1 MSILYS
7 MCVPH
12 PPLII
17 PEIGQGEEKTIS
29 NTIQSYESIMKYV
42 STLPIETVIVISP
55 HAIAYSDYIHISS
68 GKHASGDFSQ
78 FHAGNVRIEVDYDT
92 ELVKKITQ
100 SAKKHHIFAGTLGKD
115 DDLDHGT
122 MIPLYFL
129 NKYLK
134 DYKVVRIGI
143 SGLSPLTHYRFG
155 QCIKEAVRDK
165 NVLLIASGDL
175 SHCLKEDGPYG
186 YKEEGPLFDH
196 DIITA
201 WKNSDFMRFLTF
213 DPIFTEAAAECGLR
227 SFQIMA
233 GALDQKKI
241 KPNFYSYE
249 GPFGVGYG
257 ICGFEICGEDLT
269 RDIGNQYKKK
279 MQEEVKKI
287 KEHEDDYVILARTTI
302 EHYVKE
308 KVEIIPEV
316 TEEMKRRAG
325 VFVSIHEEGRLRGCI
340 GTFMPVQD
348 NIALEIVH
356 NAISACSEDP
366 RFDPITEE
374 ELDNLVISVDVLGE
388 IEPVEDISTLDPR
401 IYGIIVSHGSK
412 RGLLLPSL
420 EGVDTVTDQIQ
431 IACHKAGIHE
441 GEKIKIERFKVI
453 RHD

>member
-1 MSILYS
+1 MIF
-7 MCVPH
+7 
-12 PPLII
+12 PL
-17 PEIGQGEEKTIS
+17 
-29 NTIQSYESIMKYV
+29 NNR
-42 STLPIETVIVISP
+42 
-55 HAIAYSDYIHISS
+55 H
-68 GKHASGDFSQ
+68 F
-78 FHAGNVRIEVDYDT
+78 
-92 ELVKKITQ
+92 IT
-100 SAKKHHIFAGTLGKD
+100 
-115 DDLDHGT
+115 
-122 MIPLYFL
+122 
-129 NKYLK
+129 
-134 DYKVVRIGI
+134 VVRIGI

-155 QCIKEAVRDK
+155 QCIKEAVGGK

-241 KPNFYSYE
+241 KPHYYSYE

-287 KEHEDDYVILARTTI
+287 KEHEDDYVRLARTTI

-308 KVEIIPEV
+308 KVEIMPEV
-316 TEEMKRRAG
+316 TDEMKRRAG

-374 ELDNLVISVDVLGE
+374 ELDNLIISVDVLGK
-388 IEPVEDISTLDPR
+388 IEAVEDISTLDPR

>member
-1 MSILYS
+1 MSIQYA

-17 PEIGQGEEKTIS
+17 PEIGKGEEKTIS

-42 STLPIETVIVISP
+42 SALPIETVIVISP
-55 HAIAYSDYIHISS
+55 HAIAYSDYIHISP

-78 FHAGNVRIEVDYDT
+78 FGVGDVRIEVNYDS

-100 SAKKHHIFAGTLGKD
+100 STKKNHIFAGTLGKD

-129 NKYLK
+129 NKYFK

-155 QCIKEAVRDK
+155 QCIKEAAGDK

-186 YKEEGPLFDH
+186 YKEEGPLFDY

-213 DPIFTEAAAECGLR
+213 DPHFIEAASECGLR
-227 SFQIMA
+227 SFQIMS
-233 GALDQKKI
+233 GALDRKKV
-241 KPNFYSYE
+241 KPHYYSYE

-257 ICGFEICGEDLT
+257 ICGFEICGDDFS
-269 RDIGNQYKKK
+269 RDIGNQYEKK

-287 KEHEDDYVILARTTI
+287 KEHEDDYVKLARTTI

-374 ELDNLVISVDVLGE
+374 ELDNLIISVDVLGE
-388 IEPVEDISTLDPR
+388 LELVEDISTLDPR

-412 RGLLLPSL
+412 RGLLLPDL

-453 RHD
+453 RHG

>member
-1 MSILYS
+1 MSVLYA

-55 HAIAYSDYIHISS
+55 HAIAYSDYIHISP
-68 GKHASGDFSQ
+68 GKHGSGDFSQ

-115 DDLDHGT
+115 DNLDHGT

-155 QCIKEAVRDK
+155 QCIKEAVGDK

-175 SHCLKEDGPYG
+175 SHCLKEDGPYS
-186 YKEEGPLFDH
+186 YKEEGPLFDY

-213 DPIFTEAAAECGLR
+213 DPLFIEAASECGLR

-257 ICGFEICGEDLT
+257 ICGFEICGEDQP

-287 KEHEDDYVILARTTI
+287 KEHEDDYVRLARTTI

-374 ELDNLVISVDVLGE
+374 ELDNLIISVDVLGE

-401 IYGIIVSHGSK
+401 IYGIIVSYGSK
-412 RGLLLPSL
+412 RGLLLPDL

>member
-55 HAIAYSDYIHISS
+55 HAIAYSDYIHISP
-68 GKHASGDFSQ
+68 GIHASGDFSQ

-155 QCIKEAVRDK
+155 QCIKEAVGDK

-186 YKEEGPLFDH
+186 SKEEGPLFDH

-257 ICGFEICGEDLT
+257 VCGFEICGEDLT

-287 KEHEDDYVILARTTI
+287 KEHEDDYVRLARTTI

-325 VFVSIHEEGRLRGCI
+325 VFVSIHEEGRG
-340 GTFMPVQD
+340 
-348 NIALEIVH
+348 
-356 NAISACSEDP
+356 
-366 RFDPITEE
+366 
-374 ELDNLVISVDVLGE
+374 DVLV
-388 IEPVEDISTLDPR
+388 PLCLYR
-401 IYGIIVSHGSK
+401 II
-412 RGLLLPSL
+412 LP
-420 EGVDTVTDQIQ
+420 
-431 IACHKAGIHE
+431 
-441 GEKIKIERFKVI
+441 
-453 RHD
+453 

>member
-55 HAIAYSDYIHISS
+55 HAIAYSDYIHISP
-68 GKHASGDFSQ
+68 GIHASGDFSQ

-155 QCIKEAVRDK
+155 QCIKEAVGDK

-186 YKEEGPLFDH
+186 YK
-196 DIITA
+196 
-201 WKNSDFMRFLTF
+201 
-213 DPIFTEAAAECGLR
+213 
-227 SFQIMA
+227 
-233 GALDQKKI
+233 
-241 KPNFYSYE
+241 
-249 GPFGVGYG
+249 
-257 ICGFEICGEDLT
+257 
-269 RDIGNQYKKK
+269 
-279 MQEEVKKI
+279 
-287 KEHEDDYVILARTTI
+287 
-302 EHYVKE
+302 
-308 KVEIIPEV
+308 
-316 TEEMKRRAG
+316 
-325 VFVSIHEEGRLRGCI
+325 EEGRLRGCI

-441 GEKIKIERFKVI
+441 GEKIKIERFRVI
-453 RHD
+453 RHG

>member
-1 MSILYS
+1 
-7 MCVPH
+7 
-12 PPLII
+12 
-17 PEIGQGEEKTIS
+17 
-29 NTIQSYESIMKYV
+29 
-42 STLPIETVIVISP
+42 
-55 HAIAYSDYIHISS
+55 
-68 GKHASGDFSQ
+68 
-78 FHAGNVRIEVDYDT
+78 
-92 ELVKKITQ
+92 
-100 SAKKHHIFAGTLGKD
+100 
-115 DDLDHGT
+115 

-155 QCIKEAVRDK
+155 QCIKEAVGDK

-186 YKEEGPLFDH
+186 HKEEGPLFDH

-213 DPIFTEAAAECGLR
+213 DPLFIEAASECGLR

-241 KPNFYSYE
+241 KPNFYFYE

-257 ICGFEICGEDLT
+257 ICGFEILGEDQA
-269 RDIGNQYKKK
+269 RDIGKQYEKK

-287 KEHEDDYVILARTTI
+287 REHEDDYVRLARNTI

-374 ELDNLVISVDVLGE
+374 ELDNLIISVDVLGK
-388 IEPVEDISTLDPR
+388 IEAVEDISTLDPH

>member
-55 HAIAYSDYIHISS
+55 HAIAYSDYIHISP
-68 GKHASGDFSQ
+68 GIHASGDFSQ

-100 SAKKHHIFAGTLGKD
+100 SAKKHQIFAGTLGKD

-155 QCIKEAVRDK
+155 QCIKEAVGDK

-241 KPNFYSYE
+241 KPHYYSYE

-257 ICGFEICGEDLT
+257 ICGFEICGED
-269 RDIGNQYKKK
+269 
-279 MQEEVKKI
+279 
-287 KEHEDDYVILARTTI
+287 
-302 EHYVKE
+302 
-308 KVEIIPEV
+308 
-316 TEEMKRRAG
+316 
-325 VFVSIHEEGRLRGCI
+325 
-340 GTFMPVQD
+340 
-348 NIALEIVH
+348 
-356 NAISACSEDP
+356 P

-374 ELDNLVISVDVLGE
+374 ELDNLIISVDVLGE

-412 RGLLLPSL
+412 RGLLLPDL

>member
-155 QCIKEAVRDK
+155 QCIKEAAGDK

>member
-1 MSILYS
+1 M
-7 MCVPH
+7 
-12 PPLII
+12 
-17 PEIGQGEEKTIS
+17 G
-29 NTIQSYESIMKYV
+29 
-42 STLPIETVIVISP
+42 
-55 HAIAYSDYIHISS
+55 
-68 GKHASGDFSQ
+68 
-78 FHAGNVRIEVDYDT
+78 
-92 ELVKKITQ
+92 
-100 SAKKHHIFAGTLGKD
+100 
-115 DDLDHGT
+115 
-122 MIPLYFL
+122 
-129 NKYLK
+129 
-134 DYKVVRIGI
+134 
-143 SGLSPLTHYRFG
+143 
-155 QCIKEAVRDK
+155 DK

-213 DPIFTEAAAECGLR
+213 DLIFTEAAAECGLR

-257 ICGFEICGEDLT
+257 VCGFEICGEDLT
-269 RDIGNQYKKK
+269 RDIGNQYEKK

-287 KEHEDDYVILARTTI
+287 KEHEDDYVRLARTTI

-316 TEEMKRRAG
+316 TEEMKERAS

-374 ELDNLVISVDVLGE
+374 ELDNLVISVDVLGK
-388 IEPVEDISTLDPR
+388 IEAVEDIITLDPR

-453 RHD
+453 RHG

>member
-1 MSILYS
+1 
-7 MCVPH
+7 
-12 PPLII
+12 
-17 PEIGQGEEKTIS
+17 
-29 NTIQSYESIMKYV
+29 
-42 STLPIETVIVISP
+42 
-55 HAIAYSDYIHISS
+55 
-68 GKHASGDFSQ
+68 
-78 FHAGNVRIEVDYDT
+78 
-92 ELVKKITQ
+92 
-100 SAKKHHIFAGTLGKD
+100 
-115 DDLDHGT
+115 
-122 MIPLYFL
+122 
-129 NKYLK
+129 
-134 DYKVVRIGI
+134 
-143 SGLSPLTHYRFG
+143 
-155 QCIKEAVRDK
+155 
-165 NVLLIASGDL
+165 
-175 SHCLKEDGPYG
+175 
-186 YKEEGPLFDH
+186 
-196 DIITA
+196 
-201 WKNSDFMRFLTF
+201 MRFLTF

-241 KPNFYSYE
+241 KPHYYSYE

-287 KEHEDDYVILARTTI
+287 KEHEDDYVRLARTTI

-308 KVEIIPEV
+308 KVEIMPEV
-316 TEEMKRRAG
+316 TDEMKRRAG

-374 ELDNLVISVDVLGE
+374 ELDNLIISVDVLGK
-388 IEPVEDISTLDPR
+388 IEAVEDISTLDPR

>member
-29 NTIQSYESIMKYV
+29 NTIQSYKSIMKYV

-55 HAIAYSDYIHISS
+55 HAIAYSDYIHISP

-92 ELVKKITQ
+92 ELVKKITR
-100 SAKKHHIFAGTLGKD
+100 SAKNHHIFAGTLGKD

-155 QCIKEAVRDK
+155 QCIKEAVGDK

-186 YKEEGPLFDH
+186 YKKEGPLFDH

-241 KPNFYSYE
+241 KPNYYSYE

-287 KEHEDDYVILARTTI
+287 KEHEDDYVRLARTTI

-316 TEEMKRRAG
+316 TKEMKRRAG

-374 ELDNLVISVDVLGE
+374 ELDNLIISVDVLGK
-388 IEPVEDISTLDPR
+388 IEPVEDISTLDPH

-412 RGLLLPSL
+412 RGLLLPDL

>member
-1 MSILYS
+1 M
-7 MCVPH
+7 
-12 PPLII
+12 
-17 PEIGQGEEKTIS
+17 G
-29 NTIQSYESIMKYV
+29 
-42 STLPIETVIVISP
+42 
-55 HAIAYSDYIHISS
+55 
-68 GKHASGDFSQ
+68 
-78 FHAGNVRIEVDYDT
+78 
-92 ELVKKITQ
+92 
-100 SAKKHHIFAGTLGKD
+100 
-115 DDLDHGT
+115 
-122 MIPLYFL
+122 
-129 NKYLK
+129 
-134 DYKVVRIGI
+134 
-143 SGLSPLTHYRFG
+143 
-155 QCIKEAVRDK
+155 DK

-186 YKEEGPLFDH
+186 YKKEGPLFDH

-201 WKNSDFMRFLTF
+201 WKNRDFMRFLTF

-241 KPNFYSYE
+241 KPNYYSYE

-287 KEHEDDYVILARTTI
+287 KEHEDDYVRLARTTI

-316 TEEMKRRAG
+316 TKEMKRRAG
-325 VFVSIHEEGRLRGCI
+325 VFVSIYEEGRLRGCI

-374 ELDNLVISVDVLGE
+374 ELDNLIISVDVLGE
-388 IEPVEDISTLDPR
+388 IEPVEDISTLDPH

-412 RGLLLPSL
+412 RGLLLPDL

>member
-29 NTIQSYESIMKYV
+29 NTIQSYKSIMKYV

-55 HAIAYSDYIHISS
+55 HAIAYSDYIHISP

-100 SAKKHHIFAGTLGKD
+100 SAKKHQIFAGTLGKD

-155 QCIKEAVRDK
+155 QCIKEAVGDK

-186 YKEEGPLFDH
+186 YTEEGPLFDH

-213 DPIFTEAAAECGLR
+213 DPLFIEAASECGLR

-241 KPNFYSYE
+241 KPKLF
-249 GPFGVGYG
+249 F
-257 ICGFEICGEDLT
+257 L
-269 RDIGNQYKKK
+269 
-279 MQEEVKKI
+279 
-287 KEHEDDYVILARTTI
+287 
-302 EHYVKE
+302 
-308 KVEIIPEV
+308 
-316 TEEMKRRAG
+316 
-325 VFVSIHEEGRLRGCI
+325 
-340 GTFMPVQD
+340 
-348 NIALEIVH
+348 
-356 NAISACSEDP
+356 
-366 RFDPITEE
+366 
-374 ELDNLVISVDVLGE
+374 
-388 IEPVEDISTLDPR
+388 
-401 IYGIIVSHGSK
+401 
-412 RGLLLPSL
+412 
-420 EGVDTVTDQIQ
+420 
-431 IACHKAGIHE
+431 
-441 GEKIKIERFKVI
+441 
-453 RHD
+453 

>member
-1 MSILYS
+1 
-7 MCVPH
+7 
-12 PPLII
+12 
-17 PEIGQGEEKTIS
+17 
-29 NTIQSYESIMKYV
+29 
-42 STLPIETVIVISP
+42 
-55 HAIAYSDYIHISS
+55 
-68 GKHASGDFSQ
+68 
-78 FHAGNVRIEVDYDT
+78 
-92 ELVKKITQ
+92 
-100 SAKKHHIFAGTLGKD
+100 
-115 DDLDHGT
+115 
-122 MIPLYFL
+122 
-129 NKYLK
+129 
-134 DYKVVRIGI
+134 
-143 SGLSPLTHYRFG
+143 
-155 QCIKEAVRDK
+155 
-165 NVLLIASGDL
+165 
-175 SHCLKEDGPYG
+175 
-186 YKEEGPLFDH
+186 
-196 DIITA
+196 
-201 WKNSDFMRFLTF
+201 MRFLTF
-213 DPIFTEAAAECGLR
+213 DPLFIEVASECGLR

-241 KPNFYSYE
+241 KPHYYSYE

-287 KEHEDDYVILARTTI
+287 KEHEDDYVRLARTTI

-388 IEPVEDISTLDPR
+388 IEPVEDISTLDPH

-412 RGLLLPSL
+412 RGLLLPDL
-420 EGVDTVTDQIQ
+420 KGVDTVTDQIQ

>member
-1 MSILYS
+1 MSILYY
-7 MCVPH
+7 MFVPH

-155 QCIKEAVRDK
+155 QCIKEAVGDK

-287 KEHEDDYVILARTTI
+287 KEHEDDYVILSRSTI
-302 EHYVKE
+302 EHYLKE
-308 KVEIIPEV
+308 KVEFIPEV
-316 TEEMKRRAG
+316 TDEMIRRAG

>member
-29 NTIQSYESIMKYV
+29 NTIQSYKSIMKYV

-55 HAIAYSDYIHISS
+55 HAIAYSDYIHISP
-68 GKHASGDFSQ
+68 GKHASGDFRQ
-78 FHAGNVRIEVDYDT
+78 FGAGNVRIEVDYDSD
-92 ELVKKITQ
+92 LVKKITR
-100 SAKKHHIFAGTLGKD
+100 SAKNHHIFAGTLGKD

-155 QCIKEAVRDK
+155 QCIKEAVGDK

-186 YKEEGPLFDH
+186 YKKEGPLFDH

-227 SFQIMA
+227 SFQIMT

-241 KPNFYSYE
+241 KPHYYFYE
-249 GPFGVGYG
+249 GPFGVGYK
-257 ICGFEICGEDLT
+257 FCGEKP
-269 RDIGNQYKKK
+269 I
-279 MQEEVKKI
+279 
-287 KEHEDDYVILARTTI
+287 
-302 EHYVKE
+302 
-308 KVEIIPEV
+308 
-316 TEEMKRRAG
+316 
-325 VFVSIHEEGRLRGCI
+325 RLRVG
-340 GTFMPVQD
+340 
-348 NIALEIVH
+348 
-356 NAISACSEDP
+356 
-366 RFDPITEE
+366 
-374 ELDNLVISVDVLGE
+374 
-388 IEPVEDISTLDPR
+388 
-401 IYGIIVSHGSK
+401 
-412 RGLLLPSL
+412 
-420 EGVDTVTDQIQ
+420 
-431 IACHKAGIHE
+431 
-441 GEKIKIERFKVI
+441 
-453 RHD
+453 

>member
-1 MSILYS
+1 MAILYS

-17 PEIGQGEEKTIS
+17 PEIGQGEEKTIN

-78 FHAGNVRIEVDYDT
+78 FHAGNVRIKVDYDT

-100 SAKKHHIFAGTLGKD
+100 SAKKHQIFAGTLGKD

-134 DYKVVRIGI
+134 NYKVVRIGI
-143 SGLSPLTHYRFG
+143 SGLSPFTHYRFG
-155 QCIKEAVRDK
+155 QCIKEAVGDK

-233 GALDQKKI
+233 GVLDQKKI
-241 KPNFYSYE
+241 KPHYYSYE

-257 ICGFEICGEDLT
+257 ICGFEICGDDLT

-287 KEHEDDYVILARTTI
+287 KEHEDDYVRLARTTI

-308 KVEIIPEV
+308 NVEIIPEV
-316 TEEMKRRAG
+316 TDEMKRRAG

-340 GTFMPVQD
+340 GTFIPVQD

-356 NAISACSEDP
+356 NAISACSEDL

-388 IEPVEDISTLDPR
+388 IEVVDDISTLNPR

-412 RGLLLPSL
+412 RGLLLPDL

-453 RHD
+453 RHG

>member
-1 MSILYS
+1 MSVLYA

-55 HAIAYSDYIHISS
+55 HAIAYSDYIHISP
-68 GKHASGDFSQ
+68 GKHGSGDFSQ

-115 DDLDHGT
+115 DNLDHGT

-155 QCIKEAVRDK
+155 QCIKEAVGDK

-186 YKEEGPLFDH
+186 YKEEGPLFDY

-213 DPIFTEAAAECGLR
+213 DPIFTEVAAECGLR

-241 KPNFYSYE
+241 KPHYYSYE

-269 RDIGNQYKKK
+269 RDIGNQYEKK

-287 KEHEDDYVILARTTI
+287 KEHEDDYVRLARTTI

-308 KVEIIPEV
+308 KV
-316 TEEMKRRAG
+316 
-325 VFVSIHEEGRLRGCI
+325 
-340 GTFMPVQD
+340 
-348 NIALEIVH
+348 
-356 NAISACSEDP
+356 DP
-366 RFDPITEE
+366 RFDPIIEE
-374 ELDNLVISVDVLGE
+374 ELDNLIISVDILGE
-388 IEPVEDISTLDPR
+388 IEQVEDISTLDPR

-412 RGLLLPSL
+412 RGLLLPDL